1 MRALCC
7 FAVALASSDPYA
19 VLGITS
25 ASTPTE
31 IDLAYRNLA
40 LEWHPHL
47 NADISTATEK
57 FQEVGEA
64 YSAIKGH
71 KEDPMDIFRQFFET
85 GDPFAA
91 MHNKDPLH
99 VEGLKEDAPTLP
111 RKLSEEP
118 RKMPRSRPPV
128 KAHQMH
134 PHDFEMPKPAVPYPG
149 ERKPGQMASA
159 HASGKP
165 KKVQAMNGNPGRA
178 ARARPT
184 GRRLRDEEF

>member
-1 MRALCC
+1 MRILC
-7 FAVALASSDPYA
+7 FAVGLAASSDPYS
-19 VLGITS
+19 VLGLNN
-25 ASTPTE
+25 AATPTE

-57 FQEVGEA
+57 FREVGEA
-64 YSAIKGH
+64 YSTIKGNP
-71 KEDPMDIFRQFFET
+71 KAEPMDMFREFFET

-99 VEGLKEDAPTLP
+99 AEELKEEAPPQSLG
-111 RKLSEEP
+111 RRLQEEP
-118 RKMPRSRPPV
+118 RPKPRSRPPI
-128 KAHQMH
+128 KPHQMT
-134 PHDFEMPKPAVPYPG
+134 PHEFEVPKPAVPYPG

-159 HASGKP
+159 HPSGKP
-165 KKVQAMNGNPGRA
+165 KKVQAQGRA